1 MTTLRPSPAGAA
13 SYPAGTSSGNA
24 SYVTDTS
31 DGETSYRIRTLGLI
45 PAIGQEEYVGRIVDH
60 RLAPED
66 FRALAGLARH
76 IGITEEFKRI
86 IDYFAPPAGHTPAG
100 FRIVLNVEAGGLL
113 QIDLVRNISYDADGV
128 LRPTNLLFSA
138 DSANPYEI
146 APAAGILANLT
157 CNPAII
163 YDLFLNNPKANVG
176 AAFKD
181 RDEVMTEIGRIL
193 GPGCDISVELN
204 NPFESDFAKLL
215 EEAESFREMLSPW
228 RVVIKVPHTGPVN
241 ADNVGE
247 LLTGDKRLS
256 HRWWEPSTEDAFRG
270 HNLALKLREHGFR
283 VNFTLM
289 FEPHQTQLAL
299 QAKPYFI
306 NSFVRH
312 RLAQST
318 WMRTLLDGYAATKD
332 KSQLV
337 SLRDYMI
344 AADYLAGS
352 DTDYDLEEC
361 RRMAEQFV
369 SYRGVRTLEGADGLD
384 SVRHNLRALR
394 TANLPDTRLIV
405 CSMNGDM
412 MYPEIDRLLTSDE
425 FADMS
430 RRVVLTAEPSYLARF
445 TSSNQVI
452 SYQRQFMNATGGHS

>member
-1 MTTLRPSPAGAA
+1 MITR
-13 SYPAGTSSGNA
+13 
-24 SYVTDTS
+24 TDTPVGAVS
-31 DGETSYRIRTLGLI
+31 HRIRTLDLPTVSG
-45 PAIGQEEYVGRIVDH
+45 EEDYVRRVVDQP
-60 RLAPED
+60 LTPET
-66 FRALAGLARH
+66 FRELSGVARH
-76 IGITEEFKRI
+76 LRVTAEFKEVV
-86 IDYFAPPAGHTPAG
+86 DYFATPAGHTPPG
-100 FRIVLNVEAGGLL
+100 FRIALNVEADGLL
-113 QIDLVRNISYDADGV
+113 QLGLVRDISYDADGA
-128 LRPTNLLFSA
+128 LRPTNVLFSA

-146 APAAGILANLT
+146 APAAGLLANLT
-157 CNPAII
+157 CNPGII
-163 YDLFLNNPKANVG
+163 YDLFLNNPQANIG
-176 AAFKD
+176 GEFKD

-215 EEAESFREMLSPW
+215 EEAERFREMLSPW

-270 HNLALKLREHGFR
+270 HNLALKLHEHGFR

-312 RLAQST
+312 RLVQST
-318 WMRTLLDGYAATKD
+318 RMRTLLDGYAATKD
-332 KSQLV
+332 KGQLV
-337 SLRDYMI
+337 LLRDYMI

-361 RRMAEQFV
+361 RRMAEHFV
-369 SYRGVRTLEGADGLD
+369 SYRGVRTPDGADGLD

-405 CSMNGDM
+405 CSMDGDM

-445 TSSNQVI
+445 TSSNQVV

>member
-1 MTTLRPSPAGAA
+1 MTTLTDSPVGAA
-13 SYPAGTSSGNA
+13 SYL
-24 SYVTDTS
+24 TDTS
-31 DGETSYRIRTLGLI
+31 GGQASYRIRTLGL
-45 PAIGQEEYVGRIVDH
+45 PAVSGEEDYVRRVVDH
-60 RLAPED
+60 PLTPEA
-66 FRALAGLARH
+66 FRALSGGARH
-76 IGITEEFKRI
+76 LGVTAEFKRVV
-86 IDYFAPPAGHTPAG
+86 DYFATPPAHTPPG
-100 FRIVLNVEAGGLL
+100 FRIALNVEAGGLL
-113 QIDLVRNISYDADGV
+113 QLDLVRDISYDADGA

-146 APAAGILANLT
+146 APAAGLLANLT
-157 CNPAII
+157 CNPGII
-163 YDLFLNNPKANVG
+163 YDLFLNNPEANVG

-204 NPFESDFAKLL
+204 NPFETDFAKLL
-215 EEAESFREMLSPW
+215 DEAERFREMLSPW

-241 ADNVGE
+241 ADNVGQ
-247 LLTGDKRLS
+247 LLTGDKRLNR
-256 HRWWEPSTEDAFRG
+256 RWWEPSTVDAFRG
-270 HNLALKLREHGFR
+270 HNLALKLHEHGFR

-312 RLAQST
+312 RLLQST
-318 WMRTLLDGYAATKD
+318 RMRTLIDGYAATKD
-332 KSQLV
+332 TSQLI

-361 RRMAEQFV
+361 LRMAEHFV
-369 SYRGVRTLEGADGLD
+369 TYRKVRTPEGADGLD

-405 CSMNGDM
+405 CSMDGDQ
-412 MYPEIDRLLTSDE
+412 MYPEIDQLLTSDE

-430 RRVVLTAEPSYLARF
+430 RRVVLTAEPGYLARF

-452 SYQRQFMNATGGHS
+452 SYQRRFMNAAQGQN

>member
-1 MTTLRPSPAGAA
+1 MTALAETPVGAA
-13 SYPAGTSSGNA
+13 SYLTGTSVGQP
-24 SYVTDTS
+24 
-31 DGETSYRIRTLGLI
+31 SYRIRTLSL
-45 PAIGQEEYVGRIVDH
+45 PAVSGEEDYVRRVVDQP
-60 RLAPED
+60 LTPEA
-66 FRALAGLARH
+66 FRELSGGARH
-76 IGITEEFKRI
+76 LGVTAEFKKV
-86 IDYFAPPAGHTPAG
+86 IDYFATPAGHTPPG
-100 FRIVLNVEAGGLL
+100 FRIALNVEAGGLL
-113 QIDLVRNISYDADGV
+113 QIDLARDISYDADGV

-146 APAAGILANLT
+146 APAARLLANLT
-157 CNPAII
+157 CNPGII
-163 YDLFLNNPKANVG
+163 YDLFLNNPDANVG
-176 AAFKD
+176 GQFKD
-181 RDEVMTEIGRIL
+181 RDEVLTQIGRIL

-204 NPFESDFAKLL
+204 NPFETDFDKIL
-215 EEAESFREMLSPW
+215 EEADRFRELLSPW

-241 ADNVGE
+241 ADNVGQ
-247 LLTGDKRLS
+247 LLTGDKRLDR
-256 HRWWEPSTEDAFRG
+256 RWWQPSTEDAFRG
-270 HNLALKLREHGFR
+270 HNLALRLRDHGFR

-312 RLAQST
+312 RLMQST
-318 WMRTLLDGYAATKD
+318 RMQTLLDGYAATKD
-332 KSQLV
+332 TSLLV

-344 AADYLAGS
+344 ATDYLASS

-361 RRMAEQFV
+361 RRMAEQLV
-369 SYRGVRTLEGADGLD
+369 TYRKVRTREGADGLD

-405 CSMNGDM
+405 CSMDGDQ
-412 MYPEIDRLLTSDE
+412 MYPEIDQLLTSDE

-445 TSSNQVI
+445 TSANQVV
-452 SYQRQFMNATGGHS
+452 SYQRRFMSAAQGQS